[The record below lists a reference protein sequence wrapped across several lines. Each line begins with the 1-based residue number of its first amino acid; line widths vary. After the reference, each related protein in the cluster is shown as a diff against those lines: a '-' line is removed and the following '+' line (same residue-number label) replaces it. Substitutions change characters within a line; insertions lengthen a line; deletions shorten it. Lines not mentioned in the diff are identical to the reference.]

1 MSLHRNIGAKHARD
15 ARERLGLGLDGP
27 LDDVLAVVEGA
38 GAVPVL
44 VARLG
49 EGTAGAYDPSLP
61 LIWVSAGQ
69 AVRRQRFTVA
79 HEFGHH
85 CCGHRERKV
94 VDSVADLAGRTTD
107 TNEWQANAFA
117 GEFLAPKAAVIAWME
132 DAGEGAVTLEVV
144 CRLAHAFAISPHAAL
159 IRLRTAGLLEDEARG
174 ERLQKEIDAGEHLE
188 LERLLGLGDHDDTL
202 ARLSQDSTTHVPAAL
217 AATPLGRYVAGT
229 LSLEEAAALAGCAPA
244 RLAAALEFVQV

>member
-1 MSLHRNIGAKHARD
+1 MSLHRNIGAKRARD

-27 LDDVLAVVEGA
+27 LDDVLTVVESA

-44 VARLG
+44 VVRLG

-61 LIWVSAGQ
+61 LIWVGAGQ

-94 VDSVADLAGRTTD
+94 VDSVADLAGRTDD

-117 GEFLAPKAAVIAWME
+117 GEFLAPKQAVLAWME
-132 DAGEGAVTLEVV
+132 ETEEATITLEVV
-144 CRLAHAFAISPHAAL
+144 CRLAHAFAISSHAAL
-159 IRLRTAGLLEDEARG
+159 IRLRTAGLLDDDTRT
-174 ERLQKEIDAGEHLE
+174 ERLQAEIDAGDHLE
-188 LERLLGLGDHDDTL
+188 LERLLGLEERDDTL
-202 ARLSQDSTTHVPAAL
+202 ARLSGEAATRVPAAL
-217 AATPLGRYVAGT
+217 AATPLGRYVAGE
-229 LSLEEAAALAGCAPA
+229 LSLEEAAVLAGCPSE